1 MNNKDCARHLLY
13 HLREMGKINNFIL
26 FATQLVVILQSCK
39 LRCVV
44 PWKKIAAERR
54 IKFL

>member
-13 HLREMGKINNFIL
+13 HLREIGKINNFIL

-44 PWKKIAAERR
+44 PWKK
-54 IKFL
+54 